1 MEAKKMNFDAILDGN
16 DGDNVISHGYET
28 FYEKL
33 LRLDLI
39 NFYRSVDQYSAIN
52 KKISEGC

>member
-1 MEAKKMNFDAILDGN
+1 MNFDAILDGN